1 MAGSELGRLGRAVRT
16 EHTFESLV
24 ELRNVLADAMDS
36 SEDARSIAALSRQM
50 TEVLA
55 LIDEARPPVDDG
67 KPLTVVEQLMER
79 RKSAG

>member
-1 MAGSELGRLGRAVRT
+1 MADSELGRLGRAVRT
-16 EHTFESLV
+16 EQTFESLV

-79 RKSAG
+79 RRNAG

>member
-1 MAGSELGRLGRAVRT
+1 MADSELGRLGRAVRT
-16 EHTFESLV
+16 EQTFESLV

-55 LIDEARPPVDDG
+55 LIDEARPPVNDG

-79 RKSAG
+79 RKNAG

>member
-1 MAGSELGRLGRAVRT
+1 MADSELGRLGRAVRT
-16 EHTFESLV
+16 EQTFESLI

-55 LIDEARPPVDDG
+55 LIDEARPVVDDG

-79 RKSAG
+79 RKNAG

>member
-1 MAGSELGRLGRAVRT
+1 MADSELGRLGRAVRT
-16 EHTFESLV
+16 EQTFESLV
-24 ELRNVLADAMDS
+24 ELRNVLAYAMDS

-55 LIDEARPPVDDG
+55 LIDEARPPVGEG

-79 RKSAG
+79 RKNAG

>member
-1 MAGSELGRLGRAVRT
+1 MADSELGRLGRAVRT
-16 EHTFESLV
+16 ERTFESLV
-24 ELRNVLADAMDS
+24 DLRNVLADAMDS

-55 LIDEARPPVDDG
+55 LIDEARPPVDEG

-79 RKSAG
+79 RKNAG

>member
-1 MAGSELGRLGRAVRT
+1 
-16 EHTFESLV
+16 
-24 ELRNVLADAMDS
+24 MDS

-67 KPLTVVEQLMER
+67 KPLTAVEQLMER
-79 RKSAG
+79 RKNAG

>member
-1 MAGSELGRLGRAVRT
+1 MADSELGRLGRAVRT
-16 EHTFESLV
+16 EQTFESLV
-24 ELRNVLADAMDS
+24 ELRNVLADAMDA

-55 LIDEARPPVDDG
+55 LIDEARPPVDEG

>member
-1 MAGSELGRLGRAVRT
+1 MADSELGRLGRAVRT
-16 EHTFESLV
+16 EQTFESLV

-55 LIDEARPPVDDG
+55 LIDEARPPVDEG

-79 RKSAG
+79 RKNAW

>member
-1 MAGSELGRLGRAVRT
+1 MADSELGRLGRAVRT
-16 EHTFESLV
+16 EQTFESLV

-67 KPLTVVEQLMER
+67 KPLTVVEQLIER

>member
-1 MAGSELGRLGRAVRT
+1 MADSDLGRLGRAVRT
-16 EHTFESLV
+16 DDSLESLV

-79 RKSAG
+79 RKNAG

>member
-1 MAGSELGRLGRAVRT
+1 MADSELGRLGRAVRT
-16 EHTFESLV
+16 EQTFESLV

-55 LIDEARPPVDDG
+55 LIDEARPPVDEG

-79 RKSAG
+79 RKNAG

>member
-1 MAGSELGRLGRAVRT
+1 MADSELGRLGRAVRT
-16 EHTFESLV
+16 ERTFESLI

-55 LIDEARPPVDDG
+55 LIDEARPPVNDG

-79 RKSAG
+79 RKNAG

>member
-1 MAGSELGRLGRAVRT
+1 MSDELGRLGRAVRT
-16 EHTFESLV
+16 DDSLESLI

-67 KPLTVVEQLMER
+67 EPLTVVEQLAAR
-79 RKSAG
+79 RRGA

>member
-1 MAGSELGRLGRAVRT
+1 MADSELGRLGRAVRT
-16 EHTFESLV
+16 ERTFESLV

-79 RKSAG
+79 RKNAG

>member
-1 MAGSELGRLGRAVRT
+1 MADSELGRLGRAVRT
-16 EHTFESLV
+16 EQTFESLV

-55 LIDEARPPVDDG
+55 LIDEARPVVDDG

-79 RKSAG
+79 RKNAS

>member
-1 MAGSELGRLGRAVRT
+1 MADSELGRLGRAVRT
-16 EHTFESLV
+16 ERTFESLV

-55 LIDEARPPVDDG
+55 LIDEARPPVDEG
-67 KPLTVVEQLMER
+67 RPLTVVEQLMER
-79 RKSAG
+79 RKNAG

>member
-1 MAGSELGRLGRAVRT
+1 MADSELGRLGRAVRT
-16 EHTFESLV
+16 EQTFESLI

-55 LIDEARPPVDDG
+55 LIDEARPPVGDG
-67 KPLTVVEQLMER
+67 KSLTVVEQLMER

>member
-1 MAGSELGRLGRAVRT
+1 MGDSELGRLGRAVRT
-16 EHTFESLV
+16 EQTFESLV
-24 ELRNVLADAMDS
+24 ELRNVLADAMDA

-67 KPLTVVEQLMER
+67 EPLTVVEQLAAR
-79 RKSAG
+79 RRGA

>member
-1 MAGSELGRLGRAVRT
+1 MADSELGRLGRAVRT
-16 EHTFESLV
+16 EQTFESLV

-55 LIDEARPPVDDG
+55 LIDEARPVVDDG

>member
-1 MAGSELGRLGRAVRT
+1 MADSELGRLGRAVRT
-16 EHTFESLV
+16 EQTFESLI

-55 LIDEARPPVDDG
+55 LIDEARPPVDEG

-79 RKSAG
+79 RKNAG

>member
-1 MAGSELGRLGRAVRT
+1 MADSELGRLGRAVRT
-16 EHTFESLV
+16 EQTFESLV

-55 LIDEARPPVDDG
+55 LIDEARPPVDEG

-79 RKSAG
+79 RRNAG

>member
-1 MAGSELGRLGRAVRT
+1 MADSELGRLGRAVRT
-16 EHTFESLV
+16 EQTFESLV

-55 LIDEARPPVDDG
+55 LIDEARPPVDEG
-67 KPLTVVEQLMER
+67 
-79 RKSAG
+79 SH

>member
-1 MAGSELGRLGRAVRT
+1 MADSELGRLGRAVRT
-16 EHTFESLV
+16 EQTFESLV

-55 LIDEARPPVDDG
+55 LIDEARPVADDG

-79 RKSAG
+79 RKNAG

>member
-1 MAGSELGRLGRAVRT
+1 MADSELGRLGRAVRT
-16 EHTFESLV
+16 EQTFESLI

-67 KPLTVVEQLMER
+67 KPLTVVEQ
-79 RKSAG
+79 S

>member
-1 MAGSELGRLGRAVRT
+1 MVDSELGRLGRAVRT
-16 EHTFESLV
+16 EQTFESLV

-55 LIDEARPPVDDG
+55 LIDEARPPADEG

-79 RKSAG
+79 RKNAG

>member
-1 MAGSELGRLGRAVRT
+1 MADSELGRLGRAVRT
-16 EHTFESLV
+16 EQTFESLV

>member
-1 MAGSELGRLGRAVRT
+1 MADSELGRLGRAVRT
-16 EHTFESLV
+16 ERTFESLI

-79 RKSAG
+79 RKNAG

>member
-1 MAGSELGRLGRAVRT
+1 MADSELGRLGRAVRT
-16 EHTFESLV
+16 EQTFESLV

-55 LIDEARPPVDDG
+55 LIDEARPPVDEG

>member
-1 MAGSELGRLGRAVRT
+1 MADSELGRLGRAVRT
-16 EHTFESLV
+16 EQTFESLV

-55 LIDEARPPVDDG
+55 LIDEARPPVDEG
-67 KPLTVVEQLMER
+67 KPLTVVEQLAAR
-79 RKSAG
+79 RRGA

>member
-1 MAGSELGRLGRAVRT
+1 MADSELGRLGRAVRT
-16 EHTFESLV
+16 EQTFESLV

-55 LIDEARPPVDDG
+55 LSDEARPPVDDG

-79 RKSAG
+79 RKNAG

>member
-1 MAGSELGRLGRAVRT
+1 MADSELGRLGRAVRT
-16 EHTFESLV
+16 EQTFESLV

-67 KPLTVVEQLMER
+67 KPLTVVEQLLER
-79 RKSAG
+79 RKNAG

>member
-1 MAGSELGRLGRAVRT
+1 MGDSELGWLSRADRT
-16 EHTFESLV
+16 EQTFESLV

-55 LIDEARPPVDDG
+55 LIDEARPPVDEG

-79 RKSAG
+79 RKNAG

>member
-1 MAGSELGRLGRAVRT
+1 MADSELGRLGRAVRT
-16 EHTFESLV
+16 ERTFESLV

>member
-1 MAGSELGRLGRAVRT
+1 MADSELGRLGRAVRT
-16 EHTFESLV
+16 ERTFESLV

-55 LIDEARPPVDDG
+55 LIDEARPPVDEG

>member
-1 MAGSELGRLGRAVRT
+1 MADSELGRLGRAVRT
-16 EHTFESLV
+16 ERTFESLV

-55 LIDEARPPVDDG
+55 LIDEARPPVDNG

-79 RKSAG
+79 RKNAG

>member
-1 MAGSELGRLGRAVRT
+1 MADSELGRLGRAVRT
-16 EHTFESLV
+16 EQTFESLV
-24 ELRNVLADAMDS
+24 ELRNVLAAAMDS

-55 LIDEARPPVDDG
+55 LIDEARPPVDEG

-79 RKSAG
+79 RKNAG

>member
-1 MAGSELGRLGRAVRT
+1 MADSELGRLGRAVRT
-16 EHTFESLV
+16 EQTFESLV

-55 LIDEARPPVDDG
+55 LIDEARPVADDG
-67 KPLTVVEQLMER
+67 KPLSVVEQLMER
-79 RKSAG
+79 RKNAG